1 MKTTPLIYLDHAA
14 TTPLIA
20 EVIDSMT
27 AIMADTYGNP
37 SSLHAVGRAANK
49 LLRDSRQ
56 TIAQLLN
63 TQPNRLIFTSGGT
76 ESNNMVLKG
85 YALANQDKGRH
96 IISSQMEHHA
106 VLDTLAYLENRF
118 GFEVTYLAPDADGTI
133 SADSLNS
140 ALRDDTIL
148 VSLMWVNNE
157 TGHINP
163 IQELGQVLADH
174 QAVFHVDGVQGMGK
188 LAIQPEEWGIDFLSA
203 SAHKFNGPKG
213 VGFLYAREH
222 HLDKLLH
229 GGNQETERR
238 ASTEN
243 LIGIVGMAK
252 ALQIAYDKMASS
264 YQQVADLRALLLSQ
278 INPEKTYLNSPEQGL
293 PHVINLGLR
302 GQNNA
307 LLLTRLDLEGF
318 AVSTGSACTAGN
330 VEPSHVL
337 TALYGQDSHRITES
351 IRISLSSL
359 NSEDDIRQLAQTLN
373 KLLG

>member
-1 MKTTPLIYLDHAA
+1 MKTTPLIYLDNAA
-14 TTPLIA
+14 TTPLLP
-20 EVIDSMT
+20 EVITSMT
-27 AIMADTYGNP
+27 AVMTDTYGNP
-37 SSLHAVGRAANK
+37 SSLHAVGRSANK
-49 LLRDSRQ
+49 VLRDSRQ
-56 TIAQLLN
+56 TIAQLLE
-63 TQPNRLIFTSGGT
+63 TTPNRLIFTSGGT

-85 YALANQDKGRH
+85 YALANQNKGKH
-96 IISSQMEHHA
+96 IISSQLEHHA
-106 VLDTLAYLENRF
+106 VLDTLAYLEERF
-118 GFEVTYLAPDADGTI
+118 GFEVTYLAPDDNGIITPET
-133 SADSLNS
+133 LKT
-140 ALRDDTIL
+140 ALRPDTIL
-148 VSLMWVNNE
+148 VSLMWINNE

-188 LAIQPEEWGIDFLSA
+188 CPIQPEEWGIDFLSA
-203 SAHKFNGPKG
+203 SAHKFHGPKG
-213 VGFLYAREH
+213 VGFLYAKEH

-243 LIGIVGMAK
+243 LIGIVGMAT
-252 ALQIAYDKMASS
+252 ALQLAYDKMDTS
-264 YQQVADLRALLLSQ
+264 YQHIADLRALLLSQ
-278 INPEKTYLNSPEQGL
+278 IKPEKIYLNSPEQGL

-330 VEPSHVL
+330 IEPSHVL
-337 TALYGQDSHRITES
+337 TALYGADSHRIHES

-359 NSEDDIRQLAQTLN
+359 NTDQEITALATTLN
-373 KLLG
+373 TMLG